1 MTSATKAPL
10 ESRADKNM
18 PSLQEFE
25 FPAEA
30 ISSYR
35 NSILARTIAA
45 DPETPTVEPDVAPET
60 TPTTTPV
67 PTPDE
72 APDEIPGL
80 VPMPDADP
88 VPDQCP
94 IKH

>member
-1 MTSATKAPL
+1 MTSVTKAPQ
-10 ESRADKNM
+10 ESMTAKEV
-18 PSLQEFE
+18 PSLAEFD
-25 FPAEA
+25 FPADT

-35 NSILARTIAA
+35 SSVLARTIAA

-67 PTPDE
+67 ESPDE

-94 IKH
+94 IRH